1 MLKYKHFLLNHN
13 KNEQI
18 TKNIMWFNKIRILYA
33 LTFLCMKLYILNKQG
48 YNGMLKHQY
57 TPRAARISQP
67 DLVKR
72 PWYAAG
78 KNIFYI
84 G

>member
-1 MLKYKHFLLNHN
+1 
-13 KNEQI
+13 
-18 TKNIMWFNKIRILYA
+18 
-33 LTFLCMKLYILNKQG
+33 
-48 YNGMLKHQY
+48 MLKHQY

-78 KNIFYI
+78 KNIFFI